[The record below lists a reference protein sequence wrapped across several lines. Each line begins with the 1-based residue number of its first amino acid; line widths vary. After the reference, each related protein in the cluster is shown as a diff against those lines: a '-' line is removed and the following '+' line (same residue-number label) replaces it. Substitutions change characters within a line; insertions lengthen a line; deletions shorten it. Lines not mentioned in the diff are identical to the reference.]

1 MWCHIIIDLF
11 SLIVEDHRLW
21 FVDAKFYIFDAS
33 SWFARGEIDWEVK
46 VVIICLRHEV
56 FLQSE
61 KFGLQLFIWNTVGFC
76 CVALSP
82 PLKGW
87 SSRLWFYFGS
97 ADYSCYTL
105 LHILYCHRSRALCCY
120 STEHFK
126 LSDLKDNDLWKPNSS
141 RETYEHVHHMKASTA
156 AVHEYTLSPE
166 PCSFS
171 IPSPKQISFLVQ
183 FLNHWRILCT
193 CEWICHN
200 LPRLW
205 QIYTRIK
212 WKIGV
217 KMATASQ

>member
-1 MWCHIIIDLF
+1 MIRRRKILYFWRFILICQRWDRLRGQSCDYLSASR
-11 SLIVEDHRLW
+11 SLPSVR
-21 FVDAKFYIFDAS
+21 
-33 SWFARGEIDWEVK
+33 EVWPS
-46 VVIICLRHEV
+46 VIYL
-56 FLQSE
+56 
-61 KFGLQLFIWNTVGFC
+61 TVGFC

-171 IPSPKQISFLVQ
+171 IPSPKHISFLVQ